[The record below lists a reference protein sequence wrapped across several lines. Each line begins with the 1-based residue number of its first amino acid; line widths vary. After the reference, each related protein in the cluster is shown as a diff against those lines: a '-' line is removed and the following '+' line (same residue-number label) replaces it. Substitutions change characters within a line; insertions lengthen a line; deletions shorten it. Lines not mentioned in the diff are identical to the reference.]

1 MYHITIGLEIHIKL
15 KSETK
20 LFCQCAN
27 VQDFDVLEP
36 NTHICPTCTW
46 QPWAL
51 PVLSENAL
59 EKALLLWKALWC
71 RIQDISSF
79 DRKSYF
85 YPDLP
90 MGYQI
95 TQFYNATCVDGNMQF
110 FSEDYEKEHT
120 ISIEQAHME
129 TDTAKMIH
137 DGGQAL
143 IDFNR
148 AGTPLVEVVTWPDF
162 SDDEQVVVFLK
173 ELQRIVR
180 YNKISDADMDKG
192 QMRVDVNISLRSSL
206 DAPLWTRVEIKN
218 MNSFSAI
225 KRAIEYEHSR
235 QSALYDAWE
244 SFTQETRWRND
255 EQGESYSMRSK
266 EDALD
271 YRYFPEPDLPSLHV
285 GHYKDDVEKKDIIL
299 PFVVAKKL
307 KEEYRFHKE
316 YINFLLQDPVHIS
329 YFEELVGQ
337 WYDPL
342 LVVKWLAWPIAAY
355 MTSSYVSLD
364 ELPFDMSVFALF
376 LESIWSYSLR
386 DDQAKQVLDVLFETP
401 QPAEQ
406 VIRELWFDAPAME
419 WNELETIA
427 QSIIDQNPAVVQ
439 QYKEWKESTIG
450 FFVWQM
456 MKQTQGK
463 SDPNQAKEI
472 FVNLLK

>member
-15 KSETK
+15 KSATK

-27 VQDFDVLEP
+27 VQDFDILEP

-46 QPWAL
+46 QPGAL
-51 PVLSENAL
+51 PVLSESAL

-71 RIQDISSF
+71 RTQDVSSF

-95 TQFYNATCVDGNMQF
+95 TQFYNATCVDGTMQF

-143 IDFNR
+143 LDFNR

-162 SDDEQVVVFLK
+162 SDAEQVVVFLK

-180 YNKISDADMDKG
+180 YNGISDADMDKG

-206 DAPLWTRVEIKN
+206 DAPLWTRAEIKN

-225 KRAIEYEHSR
+225 KRAIEYEYSR
-235 QSALYDAWE
+235 QSALYDDWE
-244 SFTQETRWRND
+244 QFGQETRWRND
-255 EQGESYSMRSK
+255 EKGESYSMRSK
-266 EDALD
+266 EAALD
-271 YRYFPEPDLPSLHV
+271 YRYVPEPDLPPLHV
-285 GHYKDDVEKKDIIL
+285 GSYKDNVYKKSVLL
-299 PFVVAKKL
+299 PFVVSKKL
-307 KEEYRFHKE
+307 KEEYGFHKE
-316 YINFLLQDPVHIS
+316 YINFLLQDPAHIS
-329 YFEELVGQ
+329 YFEALVKQ
-337 WYDPL
+337 WYDPA
-342 LVVKWLAWPIAAY
+342 LVVKWLAGPVAAY
-355 MTSSYVSLD
+355 MTASYVSLE
-364 ELPFDMSVFALF
+364 ELPFDISVFALF
-376 LESIWSYSLR
+376 LDSIANYSLR
-386 DDQAKQVLDVLFETP
+386 DNQAKKVLDVLFERP

-406 VIRELWFDAPAME
+406 VISELWFDAPALDD
-419 WNELETIA
+419 WALQKIA
-427 QSIIDQNPAVVQ
+427 QTIIDQNPSVVQ
-439 QYKEWKESTIG
+439 QYKEWKTSTIG

-456 MKQTQGK
+456 MQQTQWK
-463 SDPNQAKEI
+463 ADPNQAKAL
-472 FVNLLK
+472 FVTMLS

>member
-1 MYHITIGLEIHIKL
+1 
-15 KSETK
+15 
-20 LFCQCAN
+20 
-27 VQDFDVLEP
+27 
-36 NTHICPTCTW
+36 
-46 QPWAL
+46 
-51 PVLSENAL
+51 
-59 EKALLLWKALWC
+59 
-71 RIQDISSF
+71 
-79 DRKSYF
+79 
-85 YPDLP
+85 
-90 MGYQI
+90 
-95 TQFYNATCVDGNMQF
+95 
-110 FSEDYEKEHT
+110 
-120 ISIEQAHME
+120 
-129 TDTAKMIH
+129 
-137 DGGQAL
+137 
-143 IDFNR
+143 
-148 AGTPLVEVVTWPDF
+148 
-162 SDDEQVVVFLK
+162 
-173 ELQRIVR
+173 
-180 YNKISDADMDKG
+180 
-192 QMRVDVNISLRSSL
+192 MRVDVNISLRSSL

-364 ELPFDMSVFALF
+364 ELPFDISVFALF